1 MQCNGSCPIQSRLHA
16 SCRRSPGQT
25 LAALGKIVDEIV
37 QAVSVLLD
45 IGRLDPVQLPSDLY
59 GCEFAVVAAA
69 DEVFDHSREEDVV
82 LPEGGFDVEKQLDL
96 LSAAE
101 QYI

>member
-1 MQCNGSCPIQSRLHA
+1 M
-16 SCRRSPGQT
+16 
-25 LAALGKIVDEIV
+25 
-37 QAVSVLLD
+37 
-45 IGRLDPVQLPSDLY
+45 
-59 GCEFAVVAAA
+59 VAAA

>member
-1 MQCNGSCPIQSRLHA
+1 M
-16 SCRRSPGQT
+16 PGQT
-25 LAALGKIVDEIV
+25 LATLGKIVDEIV

-45 IGRLDPVQLPSDLY
+45 VVRLDPVQFPSDLY
-59 GCEFAVVAAA
+59 GCGFAVVAAA
-69 DEVFDHSREEDVV
+69 DEVFDHPREEDVV
-82 LPEGGFDVEKQLDL
+82 LPEGGFDVEKELDL